1 MPQFISPYLYSYQN
15 AYLPF
20 ITRLAISSP
29 KRSLSWFQ
37 EILIGAA
44 EKHTS
49 HRHTRP
55 TLSLLPQ
62 TFSSKSTHSIQP
74 QNHLRIPTQMCVV
87 FYFRAHPCNHRWFT
101 IGHPCGKNAG
111 FANCPMLRTGRIVHP
126 GPTHRVETNACP
138 QCGMKGDYD
147 RNLIRM
153 VQYEGPGYKW
163 ILNAKDPAKAARDGE
178 GRPDGMI
185 CCELM

>member
-1 MPQFISPYLYSYQN
+1 MPQFISSYLYSYQN

-29 KRSLSWFQ
+29 KWSLPWFQ
-37 EILIGAA
+37 ELLIGAA
-44 EKHTS
+44 EKLT
-49 HRHTRP
+49 
-55 TLSLLPQ
+55 TLSRSPNIIIA
-62 TFSSKSTHSIQP
+62 SANVSAKSTHSIQS
-74 QNHLRIPTQMCVV
+74 QNPHTMCVV